1 MESRIGIRNRSITSK
16 MKKYNLLVENYFY
29 LHEKHR
35 VMGGEGENARIQLRF
50 DHHYVAALRVAEVN
64 PQHQLSSTVHCLA
77 NHMSLGCHRKEHYSQ
92 VSLDIVIE
100 HIL

>member
-1 MESRIGIRNRSITSK
+1 

-50 DHHYVAALRVAEVN
+50 DHHYVAALWVAEIN

-77 NHMSLGCHRKEHYSQ
+77 DHMSLGCHRKEHYSQ
-92 VSLDIVIE
+92 VSLDIVTGAYIVGRMT
-100 HIL
+100 